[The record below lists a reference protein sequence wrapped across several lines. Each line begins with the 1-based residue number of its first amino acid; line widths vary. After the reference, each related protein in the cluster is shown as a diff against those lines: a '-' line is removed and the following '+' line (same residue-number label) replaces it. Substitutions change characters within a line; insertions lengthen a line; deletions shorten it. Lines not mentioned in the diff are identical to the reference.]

1 MFIKIPF
8 LIILFINKPINSE
21 DGIKSFNGLF
31 TIRVIHC
38 LNVLFTSNS
47 IKVDLVKTI
56 QNYDKHL
63 KIAQSIKSD
72 NMEAVEESFA
82 YAL

>member
-8 LIILFINKPINSE
+8 LINLFINKPINSE
-21 DGIKSFNGLF
+21 DGIKNFNGLF

-38 LNVLFTSNS
+38 LNVLFPSNS

>member
-1 MFIKIPF
+1 MLIKIPF
-8 LIILFINKPINSE
+8 LINLFINKPINSE

-38 LNVLFTSNS
+38 LNVLFSSNS
-47 IKVDLVKTI
+47 IKVDPVKTI

-63 KIAQSIKSD
+63 KIDQSIKSD

>member
-8 LIILFINKPINSE
+8 LINLFINKPLNSE

-38 LNVLFTSNS
+38 LNVLLPLNS
-47 IKVDLVKTI
+47 IKVHLVKTG
-56 QNYDKHL
+56 QNHGKHL
-63 KIAQSIKSD
+63 RKAHNIKSN
-72 NMEAVEESFA
+72 NMEAVEEIFA

>member
-1 MFIKIPF
+1 VKTES
-8 LIILFINKPINSE
+8 KV
-21 DGIKSFNGLF
+21 FNGLF

-38 LNVLFTSNS
+38 LNVLLPSNS

>member
-31 TIRVIHC
+31 IIRDIHC
-38 LNVLFTSNS
+38 LNVLFPSNS